1 MESMTMS
8 SKRVNL
14 TIPGEPELRHA
25 IRDAAKADD
34 RQMAD
39 MCRVILRKALMAD
52 ASAPAQQAP
61 DANTQ
66 PAASV
71 QR

>member
-1 MESMTMS
+1 MANDQLKFTAD
-8 SKRVNL
+8 
-14 TIPGEPELRHA
+14 PYLRERLEKEQRRRRQPTLSQT
-25 IRDAAKADD
+25 IRDLQVE
-34 RQMAD
+34 RLTQ
-39 MCRVILRKALMAD
+39 IETAD